1 VTVSET
7 LESMPALPWLYARAL
22 RQAARSRLRPP
33 SAGETASS
41 WRTEAVRVDGVPV
54 VEDRLTAYRRVCGF
68 AAGDAVPA
76 TYPQMLAFPLQLLV
90 LTGAGFPFPALGAVH
105 VANTV
110 EQHEPIPLGAVLDL
124 AVHATDL
131 RPHRRGRQVTVVTEA
146 HVAGR
151 VVWRAESDYLRVER
165 SAPRSGG
172 ADDVPTPHAAA
183 ADAAARR
190 GPESWELSSDLGRRY
205 AGVSGDRNPIHLYDV
220 TARPFGFRR
229 HIAHGM
235 WTLARCLAELEG
247 DLPARMRCEAS
258 FRRPVTLPGRVE
270 FTASAVEGGFEFSVG
285 STADPDRHLRGR
297 VEPR

>member
-1 VTVSET
+1 VPET

-22 RQAARSRLRPP
+22 RQAVRSRVRRGP
-33 SAGETASS
+33 STGDAASD
-41 WRTEAVRVDGVPV
+41 WRTEPVGVQGVPV
-54 VEDRLTAYRRVCGF
+54 VEDRLAAYRQVCGF

-90 LTGAGFPFPALGAVH
+90 LTSPRFPFPALGAVH
-105 VANTV
+105 VANAV
-110 EQHEPIPLGAVLDL
+110 EQHEPVPPGAVLDL

-146 HVAGR
+146 RIAER

-165 SAPRSGG
+165 TAPRAAG
-172 ADDVPTPHAAA
+172 ADDVPPPHLT
-183 ADAAARR
+183 AARR
-190 GPESWELSSDLGRRY
+190 DPASWELLADLGRRY
-205 AGVSGDRNPIHLYDV
+205 AAVSGDRNPIHLYDV

-235 WTLARCLAELEG
+235 WTLARCLAELEA
-247 DLPARMRCEAS
+247 DLPTRMRCEAS
-258 FRRPVTLPGRVE
+258 FRRPLTLPGRVG
-270 FTASAVEGGFEFSVG
+270 FTASPVDGGFEFSVG

-297 VEPR
+297 VDKR